1 MQLSVNTVD
10 HATLARFTT
19 QYLDAGN
26 VKDFKAE
33 AAPLLKPGTKLLLDL
48 SSLKF
53 VDTSG
58 LGALLSCLRQLN
70 AVQGDLMLFGMGKP
84 VRALFE
90 LVRMHR
96 VFDIFNTEEEALQF
110 CAPTSTGSPGGQ

>member
-1 MQLSVNTVD
+1 MQLDIKRLDNAMV
-10 HATLARFTT
+10 ARFTA

-26 VKDFKAE
+26 VKQFKAE
-33 AAPLLKPGTKLLLDL
+33 AASLITPGAKVIFDL

-58 LGALLSCLRQLN
+58 LGALLSCLRNLN
-70 AVQGDLMLFGMGKP
+70 AQGGDLMLCGMAKP

-110 CAPTSTGSPGGQ
+110 AATSSTGSQRGD